1 MKGLRIRSC
10 LGPTRVGLAYKT
22 GDLVHIPQ
30 AVTLVQCPYEPPED
44 PQLTIPL
51 SFHETDRP
59 EIALVVDTTAFGY
72 VRVLWSGKT
81 WSVKDDSV
89 YGVRS

>member
-1 MKGLRIRSC
+1 MGQ
-10 LGPTRVGLAYKT
+10 TRVSLAYKT

-30 AVTLVQCPYEPPED
+30 AVTLVQCFFDPVED
-44 PQLTIPL
+44 PQLTIPM

-59 EIALVVDTTAFGY
+59 EIALVVSSTTSGY
-72 VRVLWSGKT
+72 VRILWSGKT

-89 YGVRS
+89 YGLSV

>member
-1 MKGLRIRSC
+1 MGLI
-10 LGPTRVGLAYKT
+10 RVGLEYKA

-30 AVTLVQCPYEPPED
+30 AVTLIQCAMTTRED
-44 PQLTIPL
+44 PQLTIPM
-51 SFHETDRP
+51 SFHETQRP
-59 EIALVVDTTAFGY
+59 EIALVVDTLPVGY

-89 YGVRS
+89 YGVSV

>member
-1 MKGLRIRSC
+1 MGR
-10 LGPTRVGLAYKT
+10 TRVRLEHKT

-30 AVTLVQCPYEPPED
+30 AVTLVQCPYEPAED
-44 PQLTIPL
+44 PQLTIPM
-51 SFHETDRP
+51 SFYETDRP
-59 EIALVVDTTAFGY
+59 EVALVVATTPYGY

-89 YGVRS
+89 YGVGA

>member
-1 MKGLRIRSC
+1 
-10 LGPTRVGLAYKT
+10 LGPIRVGFVYKA

-30 AVTLVQCPYEPPED
+30 AVTLVQCPFD
-44 PQLTIPL
+44 STPQLSIPM

-59 EIALVVDTTAFGY
+59 EIALVVDSSEFGY

-89 YGVRS
+89 YGVSDS

>member
-1 MKGLRIRSC
+1 
-10 LGPTRVGLAYKT
+10 VGLAYKA

-30 AVTLVQCPYEPPED
+30 AVTLIQCAMTTRDD

-51 SFHETDRP
+51 SFHVMQRP
-59 EIALVVDTTAFGY
+59 EIALVVDTLAVGY

-89 YGVRS
+89 YGLSA

>member
-1 MKGLRIRSC
+1 VALD
-10 LGPTRVGLAYKT
+10 LQA

-30 AVTLVQCPYEPPED
+30 AVTLVQHAYEPAED
-44 PQLTIPL
+44 PQLTIPM

-59 EIALVVDTTAFGY
+59 EIALVVATTPFGY

-89 YGVRS
+89 YGVGT